1 MDKSFILYLI
11 ESYLFVTTRV
21 PCKRSPVIL
30 ESLDITKLSAS
41 LISKNYLSLLL
52 ADSIARKVAEALS
65 VNF

>member
-11 ESYLFVTTRV
+11 EIYLFVTTR

-52 ADSIARKVAEALS
+52 VDSIPRKVAEALS